1 MKTVTIETAH
11 GKIEV
16 VAETTE
22 EALRKAIGEAYKQ
35 TLKQK

>member
-1 MKTVTIETAH
+1 MKKVTIETEH

-22 EALRKAIGEAYKQ
+22 EALRIAIGKAYKQ
-35 TLKQK
+35 TLKQ